1 MRTSFLLLTLLTSL
15 LTGCI
20 TPIPL
25 ETVTYPNKANI
36 ISTKTA
42 AVNISSGSVKAGSSY
57 ITVTTAPGLYIPIA
71 LPSFPELQFTEKD
84 QQTCGVV
91 LKSELS
97 RLQIARI
104 NTTDIPPEL
113 KIDIAFPKTYYNP
126 GMQIYTLDVEMQ
138 LSGGEKPFA
147 KTYHF
152 SSDEKDSIWEKLNT
166 NAYQGKAKA
175 VGLLLE
181 KLIPDIEVYL
191 GTMVASK

>member
-25 ETVTYPNKANI
+25 ETVTYPNKANV

-42 AVNISSGSVKAGSSY
+42 AVNISSGTISAGTEFLNV
-57 ITVTTAPGLYIPIA
+57 ITPAGIFVPIIMPA
-71 LPSFPELQFTEKD
+71 NLKLQFTEED
-84 QQTCGVV
+84 QQACGAA

-104 NTTDIPPEL
+104 NTTGIPPEL
-113 KIDIAFPKTYYNP
+113 KIDIVFPKTYYNP

-181 KLIPDIEVYL
+181 KLIPDIEIYL
-191 GTMVASK
+191 GSMVASK